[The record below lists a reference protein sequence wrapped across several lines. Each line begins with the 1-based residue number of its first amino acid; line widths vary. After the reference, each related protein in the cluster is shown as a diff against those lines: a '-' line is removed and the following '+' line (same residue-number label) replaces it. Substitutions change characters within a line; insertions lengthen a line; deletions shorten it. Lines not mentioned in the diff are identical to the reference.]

1 MPLEFESL
9 SHGRIAFGFFNIE
22 TDILLLNQ
30 YFFFAQD
37 FCHSVSEVAEKD
49 QQENFETTWDIYLI
63 ERRKDIGNLMGAID
77 GIDHRGFIGEVYK
90 LFPFPQNRSGFKQ
103 HPEGFKNR
111 SLIESLIQK
120 YAKGMEIYFRIN
132 KERDQINIGEYAF
145 NRAFFQELVKY
156 VWQGG
161 YPRWKDDMPPDYLL
175 AMKEKIDQ
183 SKGWLF
189 DGFILQK

>member
-9 SHGRIAFGFFNIE
+9 SHGKIAFGFFNIE

-37 FCHSVSEVAEKD
+37 FCHSISEVAEKD
-49 QQENFETTWDIYLI
+49 QQENYETSWDIYLI
-63 ERRKDIGNLMGAID
+63 ERGKDIGNLMGAIY

-90 LFPFPQNRSGFKQ
+90 LFPFPQNRDGFKQ
-103 HPEGFKNR
+103 NPEGFKNR

-120 YAKGMEIYFRIN
+120 YAKGMEIYFRID

-145 NRAFFQELVKY
+145 NRTSFQELVKY
-156 VWQGG
+156 IWQGG
-161 YPRWKDDMPPDYLL
+161 YPRWKDDIRPDYVL
-175 AMKEKIDQ
+175 AMKANIDP
-183 SKGWLF
+183 SKSWLF
-189 DGFILQK
+189 DDFNLQ